1 MEAHVSKLS
10 ELFEKLNNLQPEKI
24 LDDQWLV
31 AILFSSLPEEY
42 ETLVP
47 TLEARP
53 ENDLTLDM
61 VKGKL
66 IDEWQKKKQRND
78 DSDNPEAVLYANSK
92 AEKDRC
98 FFCKNLGHQKA
109 NCEKFRVWKAEKG
122 NGAVSKHRKAVS
134 KQQKA
139 NHVSQQDDDDDS
151 YAFLTGCNSQAED
164 QWILDSG
171 ATCHIA
177 NYRNF
182 EDLDDAATEDVWV
195 ANGYVRKAEVLGE

>member
-42 ETLVP
+42 ETLV
-47 TLEARP
+47 TALEARP

-61 VKGKL
+61 VKSKL

-78 DSDNPEAVLYANSK
+78 DSDNPEAVLYASSK
-92 AEKDRC
+92 AKKDRC
-98 FFCKNLGHQKA
+98 FFCKKLGHQKA
-109 NCEKFRVWKAEKG
+109 NCENFRVWKVEKES
-122 NGAVSKHRKAVS
+122 GAVSKHRKAVS

-139 NHVSQQDDDDDS
+139 NHVSQQDDDDS
-151 YAFLTGCNSQAED
+151 YAFLTGCNS
-164 QWILDSG
+164 
-171 ATCHIA
+171 
-177 NYRNF
+177 
-182 EDLDDAATEDVWV
+182 
-195 ANGYVRKAEVLGE
+195 